1 MNASLSRQLA
11 GEFVGTSLLL
21 ATVVGSGIMGE
32 RLAVGNDAIT
42 LLANTLATGAML
54 YVLIVIFGKV
64 SGAHFNPLV
73 TLCSAWLGNMP
84 ARRVGPFIAVQFA
97 GALAGVVTAHWMFE
111 LPFVSAS
118 QHVRAGYSQMGSEL
132 VATFG
137 LLTAI
142 LNCARYRPD
151 AIAAVV
157 GCYIAAAYWFT
168 ASTSFA
174 NPAVTV
180 ARCLT
185 ASFSGIRPKDAPG
198 FIAAQIIG
206 ALLAVAL
213 YRWMAGS
220 QCQSAPP
227 EDRKPV

>member
-11 GEFVGTSLLL
+11 GEFAGTALLL

-32 RLAVGNDAIT
+32 RLAGGNDAIT

-54 YVLIVIFGKV
+54 YVLIVTFGKI
-64 SGAHFNPLV
+64 SGAHFNPVV
-73 TLCSAWLGNMP
+73 TLCAAWAGNLP
-84 ARRVGPFIAVQFA
+84 WRRVGPFIVIQFT
-97 GALAGVVTAHWMFE
+97 GALAGVIAAHWMFE
-111 LPFVSAS
+111 LPIVSAS
-118 QHVRAGYSQMGSEL
+118 QHIRAGYSQMGSEL

-137 LLTAI
+137 LLTVI

-151 AIAAVV
+151 AIAAAV

-185 ASFSGIRPKDAPG
+185 DSFSGIRLIDAPG
-198 FIAAQIIG
+198 FIVAQIIG
-206 ALLAVAL
+206 ALLAVVF
-213 YRWMAGS
+213 YRWMTGS
-220 QCQSAPP
+220 PGQSAPP
-227 EDRKPV
+227 ENRRSA